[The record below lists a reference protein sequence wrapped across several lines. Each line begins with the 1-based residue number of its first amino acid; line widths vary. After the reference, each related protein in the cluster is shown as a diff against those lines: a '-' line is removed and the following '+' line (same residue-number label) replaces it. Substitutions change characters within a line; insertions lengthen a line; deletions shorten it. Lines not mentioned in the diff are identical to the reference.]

1 MTKPTFKALLV
12 TKNDDNNY
20 NRNIV
25 EKTWDDLPEGDLL
38 IRVNYSSLNYKDA
51 LSATGHPGVTKKFP
65 HVPGIDAAGTVVAS
79 KVPQFPT
86 DAKVIITSCDLG
98 VNTWGGFAE
107 YIRVPAAWVIPLPD
121 GMTLKESM
129 IFGTAGFTA
138 ALCIDALE
146 KNNITP
152 EDGEVLVTGATGG
165 VGSIAV
171 AILAKLGYSVV
182 AVTGKQ
188 SQHEYL
194 KSLGAGLVISR
205 EEINDNSGK
214 PLLKER
220 WAGAVDTVGGNT
232 LATMIKSSKYG
243 GCVTACGL
251 VGGADLITT
260 VYPFILRGV
269 KLIGID
275 SVKCPIATRLEV
287 WKKLAF
293 DWKPLQLEEMAT
305 TVNLEQL
312 PDKIKAILKGEIV
325 GRVLVQH
332 GLG

>member
-1 MTKPTFKALLV
+1 MTKKPFKAFLV
-12 TKNDDNNY
+12 SKTDNNNY
-20 NRNIV
+20 EQNIV
-25 EKTWDDLPEGDLL
+25 EKSWDDLPEGEVL
-38 IRVNYSSLNYKDA
+38 IRVHYSSLNYKDA
-51 LSATGHPGVTKKFP
+51 LSATGNPGVTKKFP

-79 KVPQFPT
+79 KVTQFQENQ
-86 DAKVIITSCDLG
+86 KVIVTGFDLG
-98 VNTWGGFAE
+98 MNTWGGFAE
-107 YIRVPAAWVIPLPD
+107 YIRVPAAWVVPLPD

-152 EDGEVLVTGATGG
+152 ADGEVLVTGATGG
-165 VGSIAV
+165 VGSIAI

-205 EEINDNSGK
+205 EEINDHSGK

-220 WAGAVDTVGGNT
+220 WAGVVDSVGGNI
-232 LATMIKSSKYG
+232 LATMIKSIKYG

-251 VGGADLITT
+251 VGGADLMTT

-269 KLIGID
+269 KLLGID
-275 SVKCPIATRLEV
+275 SVKCPIATRLEI
-287 WKKLAF
+287 WEKLAS
-293 DWKPLQLEEMAT
+293 DRKPLKLDQMAT
-305 TVNLEQL
+305 SVNLEQL
-312 PDKIKAILKGEIV
+312 PDKIDEILQGEIV
-325 GRVLVQH
+325 GRVLVDFR
-332 GLG
+332 LD